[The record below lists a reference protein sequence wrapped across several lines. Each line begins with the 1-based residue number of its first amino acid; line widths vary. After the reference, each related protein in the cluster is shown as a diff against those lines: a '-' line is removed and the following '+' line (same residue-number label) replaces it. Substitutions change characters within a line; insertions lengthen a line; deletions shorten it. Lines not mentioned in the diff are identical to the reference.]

1 MKKKAFTVTEYSRTA
16 PCRPQGDTH
25 GTRHAAAHTSRGDT
39 RRAAVH
45 TLQSDAAPIRAALVS
60 DTHGRI
66 IKGLADAVSDAAP
79 DIILV
84 PGDAIENKRP
94 GHPDGV
100 RMLAELAAVAPV
112 FFSSGNHERELS
124 AEQTEGLSRAKV
136 HCVDLATERITLHG
150 VELCIGGVPS
160 ASYENGE
167 RCCTTLSEL
176 LFPPKERAV
185 LPQKTADYIAR
196 FASESGTKL
205 LLCHH
210 PEYYR
215 RYLRDGDTGIICA
228 GHAHGGQIRLFGCG
242 LFAPGQGF
250 FPRYTSGVHD
260 GRFVISRGLT
270 NHSFPPRIFNRPEL
284 VILNIHT

>member
-1 MKKKAFTVTEYSRTA
+1 MRKRAFTVTEYSLTA
-16 PCRPQGDTH
+16 PCSPSGDN
-25 GTRHAAAHTSRGDT
+25 GKA
-39 RRAAVH
+39 RRAACGRGARAGG
-45 TLQSDAAPIRAALVS
+45 TKPICAVLVS

-66 IKGLADAVSDAAP
+66 IDGLAEAAAEAAP
-79 DIILV
+79 DLILV

-100 RMLAELAAVAPV
+100 RMLAQLAAVAPV
-112 FFSSGNHERELS
+112 FFSTGNHERALS
-124 AEQTEGLSRAKV
+124 REQTEGLAEAGI
-136 HCVDLATERITLHG
+136 HCVDLSTERFSVRGTQ
-150 VELCIGGVPS
+150 LCIGGVPS

-167 RCCTTLSEL
+167 RCETSLAEL
-176 LFPPKERAV
+176 LFTPRARAE
-185 LPQKTADYIAR
+185 LPQKTVDYITEFSAEEG
-196 FASESGTKL
+196 AKL

-215 RYLRDGDTGIICA
+215 RYLRGSDTGIICA
-228 GHAHGGQIRLFGCG
+228 GHAHGGQIRLLGRG
-242 LFAPGQGF
+242 LYAPGQGF

-284 VILNIHT
+284 VILHIYTESSDASER

>member
-1 MKKKAFTVTEYSRTA
+1 MKKRAFTVTEYSLTA
-16 PCRPQGDTH
+16 HCSPSGAHCEA
-25 GTRHAAAHTSRGDT
+25 RHAESRCCA
-39 RRAAVH
+39 RAGGAE
-45 TLQSDAAPIRAALVS
+45 PICAALIS

-66 IKGLADAVSDAAP
+66 IDDLAEAAAEAAP
-79 DIILV
+79 DLILV

-100 RMLAELAAVAPV
+100 RMLARLAAVAPV
-112 FFSSGNHERELS
+112 FFSVGNHERALS
-124 AEQTEGLSRAKV
+124 REQTDGLAEAGI
-136 HCVDLATERITLHG
+136 HCVDLSTERFSVRGTQ
-150 VELCIGGVPS
+150 LCIGGVPS

-167 RCCTTLSEL
+167 RCETSLAEL
-176 LFPPKERAV
+176 LFTPRARAE
-185 LPQKTADYIAR
+185 LPQKTVDYIAE
-196 FASESGTKL
+196 FSAEGGAKL

-215 RYLRDGDTGIICA
+215 RYLRDCDTGIICA
-228 GHAHGGQIRLFGCG
+228 GHAHGGQIRLFGHG
-242 LFAPGQGF
+242 LYAPGQGF

-284 VILNIHT
+284 VILHIYTESSDTSER

>member
-1 MKKKAFTVTEYSRTA
+1 MKKRAFTVTEYSLTA
-16 PCRPQGDTH
+16 HCSPSGAHCEA
-25 GTRHAAAHTSRGDT
+25 RHAESRCCA
-39 RRAAVH
+39 RAGGAE
-45 TLQSDAAPIRAALVS
+45 PICAALIS

-66 IKGLADAVSDAAP
+66 IDDLAEAAAEAAP
-79 DIILV
+79 DLILV

-100 RMLAELAAVAPV
+100 RMLARLAAVAPV
-112 FFSSGNHERELS
+112 FFSVGNHERALS
-124 AEQTEGLSRAKV
+124 REQTDGLAEAGI
-136 HCVDLATERITLHG
+136 HCVDLSTERFSVRGTQ
-150 VELCIGGVPS
+150 LCIGGVPS

-167 RCCTTLSEL
+167 RCGTSLAEL
-176 LFPPKERAV
+176 LFTPRARSE
-185 LPQKTADYIAR
+185 LPQKTVDYIAE
-196 FASESGTKL
+196 FSAEGGAKL

-215 RYLRDGDTGIICA
+215 RYLRDCDTGIICA
-228 GHAHGGQIRLFGCG
+228 GHAHGGQIRLFGHG
-242 LFAPGQGF
+242 LYAPGQGF

-284 VILNIHT
+284 VILHIYTESSDTSER

>member
-1 MKKKAFTVTEYSRTA
+1 MKKRAFTVTEYSLTA
-16 PCRPQGDTH
+16 HCSPSGAHCEA
-25 GTRHAAAHTSRGDT
+25 RHAESRCCA
-39 RRAAVH
+39 RAGGAE
-45 TLQSDAAPIRAALVS
+45 PICAALIS

-66 IKGLADAVSDAAP
+66 IDDLAEAAAEAAP
-79 DIILV
+79 DLIIV

-100 RMLAELAAVAPV
+100 RMLARLAAVAPV
-112 FFSSGNHERELS
+112 FFSVGNHERALS
-124 AEQTEGLSRAKV
+124 REQTDGLAEAGI
-136 HCVDLATERITLHG
+136 HCVDLSTERFSVRGTQ
-150 VELCIGGVPS
+150 LCIGGVPS

-167 RCCTTLSEL
+167 RCETSLAEL
-176 LFPPKERAV
+176 LFTPRARAE
-185 LPQKTADYIAR
+185 LPQKTVDYIAE
-196 FASESGTKL
+196 FSAEGGAKL

-215 RYLRDGDTGIICA
+215 RYLRDCDTGIICA
-228 GHAHGGQIRLFGCG
+228 GHAHGGQIRLFGHG
-242 LFAPGQGF
+242 LYAPGQGF

-284 VILNIHT
+284 VILHIYTESSDTSER

>member
-1 MKKKAFTVTEYSRTA
+1 MKKRAFTVTEYSLTA
-16 PCRPQGDTH
+16 HCSPSGAHCEA
-25 GTRHAAAHTSRGDT
+25 RHAESRCCA
-39 RRAAVH
+39 RAGGAE
-45 TLQSDAAPIRAALVS
+45 PICAALIS

-66 IKGLADAVSDAAP
+66 IDDLAEAAAEAAP
-79 DIILV
+79 DLILV

-100 RMLAELAAVAPV
+100 RMLARLAAVAPV
-112 FFSSGNHERELS
+112 FFSVGNHERALS
-124 AEQTEGLSRAKV
+124 REQTDGLAEAGI
-136 HCVDLATERITLHG
+136 HCVDLSTERFSVRGTQ
-150 VELCIGGVPS
+150 LCIGGVPS

-167 RCCTTLSEL
+167 RCGTSLAEL
-176 LFPPKERAV
+176 LFTPRARAE
-185 LPQKTADYIAR
+185 LPQKTVDYIAEFSAER
-196 FASESGTKL
+196 GAKL

-215 RYLRDGDTGIICA
+215 RYLRDCDTGIICA
-228 GHAHGGQIRLFGCG
+228 GHAHGGQIRLFGHG
-242 LFAPGQGF
+242 LYAPGQGF

-284 VILNIHT
+284 VILHIYTESSDTSER

>member
-1 MKKKAFTVTEYSRTA
+1 MKKRAFTVTEYSLTA
-16 PCRPQGDTH
+16 HCSPSGAHCEA
-25 GTRHAAAHTSRGDT
+25 RHAESRCCA
-39 RRAAVH
+39 RAGGAE
-45 TLQSDAAPIRAALVS
+45 PICAALIS

-66 IKGLADAVSDAAP
+66 IDDLAEAAAEAAP
-79 DIILV
+79 DLILV

-100 RMLAELAAVAPV
+100 RMLARLAAVAPV
-112 FFSSGNHERELS
+112 FFSVGNHERALS
-124 AEQTEGLSRAKV
+124 REQTDGLAEAGI
-136 HCVDLATERITLHG
+136 HCVDLSTERFSVRGTQ
-150 VELCIGGVPS
+150 LCIGGVPS

-167 RCCTTLSEL
+167 RCETSLAEL
-176 LFPPKERAV
+176 LFTPRARAE
-185 LPQKTADYIAR
+185 LPQKTVDYIAE
-196 FASESGTKL
+196 FSAEGGAKL

-215 RYLRDGDTGIICA
+215 RYLCDCDTGIICA
-228 GHAHGGQIRLFGCG
+228 GHAHGGQIRLFGHG
-242 LFAPGQGF
+242 LYAPGQGF

-284 VILNIHT
+284 VILHIYTESSDTSER

>member
-1 MKKKAFTVTEYSRTA
+1 MKKRAFTVTEYSLTA
-16 PCRPQGDTH
+16 HCSPSGTH
-25 GTRHAAAHTSRGDT
+25 CEA
-39 RRAAVH
+39 RRAESRCCAR
-45 TLQSDAAPIRAALVS
+45 AGGAEPICAALIS

-66 IKGLADAVSDAAP
+66 IDDLAEAAAEAAP
-79 DIILV
+79 DLILV

-100 RMLAELAAVAPV
+100 RMLARLAAVAPV
-112 FFSSGNHERELS
+112 FFSVGNHERALS
-124 AEQTEGLSRAKV
+124 REQTDGLAEAGI
-136 HCVDLATERITLHG
+136 HCVDLSTERFSVRGTQ
-150 VELCIGGVPS
+150 LCIGGVPS

-167 RCCTTLSEL
+167 RCGTSLAEL
-176 LFPPKERAV
+176 LFTPRARAE
-185 LPQKTADYIAR
+185 LPQKTVDYIAE
-196 FASESGTKL
+196 FSAEGGTKL

-215 RYLRDGDTGIICA
+215 RYLRDCDTGIICA
-228 GHAHGGQIRLFGCG
+228 GHAHGGQIRLFGHG
-242 LFAPGQGF
+242 LYAPGQGF

-284 VILNIHT
+284 VILHIYTESSDTSER

>member
-1 MKKKAFTVTEYSRTA
+1 MKKRAFTVTEYSLTA
-16 PCRPQGDTH
+16 HCSPSGAHCEA
-25 GTRHAAAHTSRGDT
+25 RHAESRCCA
-39 RRAAVH
+39 RAGGAE
-45 TLQSDAAPIRAALVS
+45 PICAALIS

-66 IKGLADAVSDAAP
+66 IDDLAEAAAEAAP
-79 DIILV
+79 DLILV

-100 RMLAELAAVAPV
+100 RMLARLAAVAPV
-112 FFSSGNHERELS
+112 FFSVGNHERALS
-124 AEQTEGLSRAKV
+124 REQTDGLAEAGI
-136 HCVDLATERITLHG
+136 HCVDLSTERFSVRGTQ
-150 VELCIGGVPS
+150 LCIGGVPS

-167 RCCTTLSEL
+167 RCGTSLAEL
-176 LFPPKERAV
+176 LFTPRARAE
-185 LPQKTADYIAR
+185 LPQKTVDYIAE
-196 FASESGTKL
+196 FSAEGGAKL

-215 RYLRDGDTGIICA
+215 RYLRDCDTGIICA
-228 GHAHGGQIRLFGCG
+228 GHAHGGQIRLFGHG
-242 LFAPGQGF
+242 LYAPGQGF

-284 VILNIHT
+284 VILHIYTESSDTSER

>member
-1 MKKKAFTVTEYSRTA
+1 MKKRAFTVTEYSLTA
-16 PCRPQGDTH
+16 HCSPSGAHCEAK
-25 GTRHAAAHTSRGDT
+25 HAESRCCA
-39 RRAAVH
+39 RAGGAE
-45 TLQSDAAPIRAALVS
+45 PICAALIS

-66 IKGLADAVSDAAP
+66 IDDLAEAAAEAAP
-79 DIILV
+79 DLILV

-100 RMLAELAAVAPV
+100 RMLARLAAVAPV
-112 FFSSGNHERELS
+112 FFSVGNHERALS
-124 AEQTEGLSRAKV
+124 REQTDGLAEAGI
-136 HCVDLATERITLHG
+136 HCVDLSTERFSVRGTQ
-150 VELCIGGVPS
+150 LCIGGVPS

-167 RCCTTLSEL
+167 RCGTSLAEL
-176 LFPPKERAV
+176 LFTPRARAE
-185 LPQKTADYIAR
+185 LPQKTVDYIAE
-196 FASESGTKL
+196 FSAEGGAKL

-215 RYLRDGDTGIICA
+215 RYLRDCDTGIICA
-228 GHAHGGQIRLFGCG
+228 GHAHGGQIRLFGHG
-242 LFAPGQGF
+242 LYAPGQGF

-284 VILNIHT
+284 VILHIYTESSDTSER

>member
-1 MKKKAFTVTEYSRTA
+1 MKKRAFTVTEYSLTA
-16 PCRPQGDTH
+16 HCSPSGAHCEA
-25 GTRHAAAHTSRGDT
+25 RHAESRCCA
-39 RRAAVH
+39 RAGGAE
-45 TLQSDAAPIRAALVS
+45 PICAALIS

-66 IKGLADAVSDAAP
+66 IDDLAEAAAEAAP
-79 DIILV
+79 DLILV

-100 RMLAELAAVAPV
+100 RMLARLAAVAPV
-112 FFSSGNHERELS
+112 FFSVGNHERALS
-124 AEQTEGLSRAKV
+124 REQTDGLAEAGI
-136 HCVDLATERITLHG
+136 HCVDLSTERFSVRGTQ
-150 VELCIGGVPS
+150 LCIGGVPS

-167 RCCTTLSEL
+167 RCETSLAEL
-176 LFPPKERAV
+176 LFTPRARAE
-185 LPQKTADYIAR
+185 LPQKTGDYLAE
-196 FASESGTKL
+196 FSAEGGAKL

-215 RYLRDGDTGIICA
+215 RYLRDCDTGIICA
-228 GHAHGGQIRLFGCG
+228 GHAHGGQIRLFGHG
-242 LFAPGQGF
+242 LYAPGQGF

-284 VILNIHT
+284 VILHIYTESSDTSER

>member
-1 MKKKAFTVTEYSRTA
+1 MKKRAFTVTEYSLTA
-16 PCRPQGDTH
+16 HCSPSGAHCEA
-25 GTRHAAAHTSRGDT
+25 RHAESRCCA
-39 RRAAVH
+39 RAGGAE
-45 TLQSDAAPIRAALVS
+45 PICAALIS

-66 IKGLADAVSDAAP
+66 IDDLAEAAAEAAP
-79 DIILV
+79 DLILV

-100 RMLAELAAVAPV
+100 RMLARLAAVAPV
-112 FFSSGNHERELS
+112 FFSVGNHERALS
-124 AEQTEGLSRAKV
+124 REQTDGLAEAGI
-136 HCVDLATERITLHG
+136 HCVDLSTERFSVRGTQ
-150 VELCIGGVPS
+150 LCIGGVPS

-167 RCCTTLSEL
+167 RCGTSLAEL
-176 LFPPKERAV
+176 LFTPRARAK
-185 LPQKTADYIAR
+185 LPQKTVDYIAE
-196 FASESGTKL
+196 FSAEGGAKL

-215 RYLRDGDTGIICA
+215 RYLRDCDTGIICS
-228 GHAHGGQIRLFGCG
+228 GHAHGGQIRLFGHG
-242 LFAPGQGF
+242 LYAPGQGF

-284 VILNIHT
+284 VILHIYTESSDTSER

>member
-1 MKKKAFTVTEYSRTA
+1 MKKRAFTVTEYSLTA
-16 PCRPQGDTH
+16 PCSPSGAH
-25 GTRHAAAHTSRGDT
+25 CEARHAASRRCARAGD
-39 RRAAVH
+39 AE
-45 TLQSDAAPIRAALVS
+45 PICAALVS

-66 IKGLADAVSDAAP
+66 IDDLAEAAAEAAP
-79 DIILV
+79 DLILV

-100 RMLAELAAVAPV
+100 RMLARLAAVAPV
-112 FFSSGNHERELS
+112 FFSAGNHERALS
-124 AEQTEGLSRAKV
+124 REQTDGLAEAGI
-136 HCVDLATERITLHG
+136 HCVDLSTERFSVRGTQ
-150 VELCIGGVPS
+150 LCIGGVPS

-167 RCCTTLSEL
+167 RCGTSLAEL
-176 LFPPKERAV
+176 LFTPRARAE
-185 LPQKTADYIAR
+185 LPQKTVDYIAE
-196 FASESGTKL
+196 FSAEGGAKL

-215 RYLRDGDTGIICA
+215 RYLRDCDTGIICA
-228 GHAHGGQIRLFGCG
+228 GHAHGGQIRLFGHG
-242 LFAPGQGF
+242 LYAPGQGF

-284 VILNIHT
+284 VILHIYTESSDTSER

>member
-1 MKKKAFTVTEYSRTA
+1 MKKRAFTVTEYSLTA
-16 PCRPQGDTH
+16 HCSPSGTH
-25 GTRHAAAHTSRGDT
+25 CEA
-39 RRAAVH
+39 RRAESRCCAR
-45 TLQSDAAPIRAALVS
+45 AGGAEPICAALIS

-66 IKGLADAVSDAAP
+66 IDDLAEAAAEAAP
-79 DIILV
+79 DLILV

-100 RMLAELAAVAPV
+100 RMLARLAAVAPV
-112 FFSSGNHERELS
+112 FFSVGNHERALS
-124 AEQTEGLSRAKV
+124 REQTDGLAEAGI
-136 HCVDLATERITLHG
+136 HCVDLSTERFSVRGTQ
-150 VELCIGGVPS
+150 LCIGGVPS

-167 RCCTTLSEL
+167 RCGTSLAEL
-176 LFPPKERAV
+176 LFTPRARAE
-185 LPQKTADYIAR
+185 LPQKTVDYIAE
-196 FASESGTKL
+196 FSAEGGAKL

-215 RYLRDGDTGIICA
+215 RYLRDCDTGIICA
-228 GHAHGGQIRLFGCG
+228 GHAHGGQIRLFGHG
-242 LFAPGQGF
+242 LYAPGQGF

-284 VILNIHT
+284 VILHIYTESSDTSER

>member
-1 MKKKAFTVTEYSRTA
+1 MKKRAFTVTEYSLTA
-16 PCRPQGDTH
+16 HCSPSGAHC
-25 GTRHAAAHTSRGDT
+25 AA
-39 RRAAVH
+39 RRAESRCCAR
-45 TLQSDAAPIRAALVS
+45 AGGAEPICAALIS

-66 IKGLADAVSDAAP
+66 IDDLAEAAAEAAP
-79 DIILV
+79 DLILV

-100 RMLAELAAVAPV
+100 RMLARLAAVAPV
-112 FFSSGNHERELS
+112 FFSVGNHERALS
-124 AEQTEGLSRAKV
+124 REQTDGLAEAGI
-136 HCVDLATERITLHG
+136 HCVDLSTERFSVRGTQ
-150 VELCIGGVPS
+150 LCIGGVPS

-167 RCCTTLSEL
+167 RCGTSLAEL
-176 LFPPKERAV
+176 LFTPRARAE
-185 LPQKTADYIAR
+185 LPQKTVDYIAE
-196 FASESGTKL
+196 FSAEGGAKL

-215 RYLRDGDTGIICA
+215 RYLRDCDTGIICA
-228 GHAHGGQIRLFGCG
+228 GHAHGGQIRLFGHG
-242 LFAPGQGF
+242 LYAPGQGF

-284 VILNIHT
+284 VILHIYTESSYTSER

>member
-1 MKKKAFTVTEYSRTA
+1 MKKRAFTVTEYSLTA
-16 PCRPQGDTH
+16 HCSPSGAHCEAK
-25 GTRHAAAHTSRGDT
+25 HAESRCCA
-39 RRAAVH
+39 RAGGAE
-45 TLQSDAAPIRAALVS
+45 PICAALIS

-66 IKGLADAVSDAAP
+66 IDDLAEAAAEAAP
-79 DIILV
+79 DLILV

-100 RMLAELAAVAPV
+100 RMLARLAAVAPV
-112 FFSSGNHERELS
+112 FFSVGNHERALS
-124 AEQTEGLSRAKV
+124 REQTDGLAEAGI
-136 HCVDLATERITLHG
+136 HCVDLSTERFSVRGTQ
-150 VELCIGGVPS
+150 LCIGGVPS

-167 RCCTTLSEL
+167 RCGTSLAEL
-176 LFPPKERAV
+176 LFTPRARAE
-185 LPQKTADYIAR
+185 LPQKTVDYIAE
-196 FASESGTKL
+196 FSAEGGAKL

-215 RYLRDGDTGIICA
+215 RYLRDCDTGIICS
-228 GHAHGGQIRLFGCG
+228 GHAHGGQIRLFGHG
-242 LFAPGQGF
+242 LYAPGQGF

-284 VILNIHT
+284 VILHIYTESSDTSER